1 MHLTSAV
8 AFKLRF
14 CARIVH
20 KIKFTQRIMKI
31 LFTFVCTVF
40 AKANSEKNWIFGRGE
55 GLGDFG
61 FFPNT

>member
-20 KIKFTQRIMKI
+20 ETKFTQRIMKI

-40 AKANSEKNWIFGRGE
+40 AKANSEKKLDIR
-55 GLGDFG
+55 
-61 FFPNT
+61 PR